1 MGLALLGVICLSH
14 PLNVVELCV
23 EGLSMEFSILVE
35 SNHSSENFI
44 FGTILHLG
52 L

>member
-1 MGLALLGVICLSH
+1 MTYVLSH
-14 PLNVVELCV
+14 PLDVVEKICV

-44 FGTILHLG
+44 FGTILHLE